1 MDYLPDYASLL
12 EATQKHAPASEAE
25 GWRRQGFVS
34 DYGRSSIENDVNTYA
49 ELLMADPA
57 ELMRLAEAFPP
68 VEAKARLFARYYARL
83 NPDLEAR
90 LAQGPTAALL
100 E

>member
-25 GWRRQGFVS
+25 GWWRQGFVS

-68 VEAKARLFARYYARL
+68 VEAKARLLARYYARL
-83 NPDLEAR
+83 NPDLEAG